1 MKTCLAFFFC
11 NDHVLLALSTFELL
25 NAGDDF
31 LSQLKGANSLCKYF
45 SDENIDKRKRQMIEK
60 SSDGLFRYHNR
71 GVIPRL
77 ALALIKALL
86 IEYHDN
92 VGHLNYRRLMASLL
106 KQFLWDRMTFAG
118 KSHCQRCV
126 VCKRAKPDRRGGA
139 ALQSLGIR
147 ESPWKIAGIDY
158 VTHVP
163 KSRIDG
169 YTTVFIMVCLL
180 TKMAHFVQ
188 CHKEINAEE

>member
-71 GVIPRL
+71 VLIPGPS
-77 ALALIKALL
+77 LALIKALL
-86 IEYHDN
+86 VQYHP
-92 VGHLNYRRLMASLL
+92 NYRRLMASLL
-106 KQFLWDRMTFAG
+106 KRFWVGQDD
-118 KSHCQRCV
+118 V
-126 VCKRAKPDRRGGA
+126 
-139 ALQSLGIR
+139 
-147 ESPWKIAGIDY
+147 
-158 VTHVP
+158 
-163 KSRIDG
+163 
-169 YTTVFIMVCLL
+169 
-180 TKMAHFVQ
+180 
-188 CHKEINAEE
+188 